1 VALLGGLVAVLQGA
15 SDLHLTILRFKQQ
28 FRSFSRLQG
37 SRATILA
44 AGTLSGTALSP
55 TFGYTAAGLLVGY
68 IVYSLIAI
76 LTTRNRLSE
85 GADFE
90 PALVRKHFVYGSVA
104 AGAAVVAMLA
114 PLSLKSIVTAMLGT
128 EGAAGVLLAL
138 DLLQR
143 PFVLIVSAL
152 QAIQYPDIVSLYDRE
167 GETSGLRRGLGEYY
181 SLLTGFTLMT
191 ASGIFALLQPIG
203 HFVIATGLQQNF
215 LAAAPYVTGIAV
227 CRALTQNML
236 PTPSHLRHH
245 LKSIFLLSLVD
256 CLLLN
261 GGVLAAGHFILNRGD
276 VLMGGGMIGA
286 ILAMLIG
293 IKVLVALPFDLI
305 WQPVAF
311 SAVGIAIPVIAT
323 AGFNYNLWVFVAIG
337 VVGGGAF
344 CLLGLHSF
352 FIRMFR
358 PQAAS

>member
-1 VALLGGLVAVLQGA
+1 
-15 SDLHLTILRFKQQ
+15 
-28 FRSFSRLQG
+28 
-37 SRATILA
+37 
-44 AGTLSGTALSP
+44 
-55 TFGYTAAGLLVGY
+55 
-68 IVYSLIAI
+68 
-76 LTTRNRLSE
+76 
-85 GADFE
+85 
-90 PALVRKHFVYGSVA
+90 
-104 AGAAVVAMLA
+104 
-114 PLSLKSIVTAMLGT
+114 
-128 EGAAGVLLAL
+128 
-138 DLLQR
+138 
-143 PFVLIVSAL
+143 
-152 QAIQYPDIVSLYDRE
+152 
-167 GETSGLRRGLGEYY
+167 
-181 SLLTGFTLMT
+181 
-191 ASGIFALLQPIG
+191 
-203 HFVIATGLQQNF
+203 
-215 LAAAPYVTGIAV
+215 
-227 CRALTQNML
+227 ML

-352 FIRMFR
+352 SSGCSDLRR
-358 PQAAS
+358 HPSRQ